1 MTNIRSGI
9 TGATSGAQA
18 VSLGNN
24 NTAGNVAHAA
34 MSTVA
39 GKMAGSISSAL
50 NLTNDN
56 SADQWQ
62 GNGNDPYEI
71 DEMAE
76 ALAKELGGSA
86 SDVGELSRALHEF
99 VQESASL
106 FAARP
111 ESRSLAFL
119 QSIIQNKGNH
129 DTAATLPA
137 VAKQIDAATSEL
149 REGSLQA
156 GAL

>member
-1 MTNIRSGI
+1 MTNIRSGA
-9 TGATSGAQA
+9 TGASSGVQA
-18 VSLGNN
+18 VNLGNN
-24 NTAGNVAHAA
+24 SSAGHVAHAA
-34 MSTVA
+34 MSTLA

-50 NLTNDN
+50 NLTNDQ

-62 GNGNDPYEI
+62 GNGNDPYEV

-99 VQESASL
+99 VQESAVL
-106 FAARP
+106 FTARP

-119 QSIIQNKGNH
+119 QSVIQDKGDRN
-129 DTAATLPA
+129 TAATLPA
-137 VAKQIDAATSEL
+137 IAKQIDAATSDL

>member
-1 MTNIRSGI
+1 MTNIRSGS
-9 TGATSGAQA
+9 TGASSGVQATSL
-18 VSLGNN
+18 SN
-24 NTAGNVAHAA
+24 NTSAGSVALTA

-39 GKMAGSISSAL
+39 GKMAGSISNAL
-50 NLTNDN
+50 NLTNEQ

-76 ALAKELGGSA
+76 ALSKELGGSA

-99 VQESASL
+99 VQESAAL

-111 ESRSLAFL
+111 ESRSLALL
-119 QSIIQNKGNH
+119 QSIIRDKGEH
-129 DTAATLPA
+129 DTAATLSA

-149 REGSLQA
+149 REGSLLA
-156 GAL
+156 GGL